1 MSLLKRELIRRKI
14 RNMSGSGEAGCLCA
28 SGKSLMVFDETVIE
42 IMVFPDKTLCGQL
55 SG

>member
-1 MSLLKRELIRRKI
+1 MSPLKRELIRRKI
-14 RNMSGSGEAGCLCA
+14 SSMSGSGEASCLCA
-28 SGKSLMVFDETVIE
+28 SGKSLKAFDQTVIE